1 MMHSIISSH
10 LAPLYP
16 GNPILAITGILF
28 KYRYMAE
35 RRNSLAS
42 EGLSDYADG
51 VELINKVLLIK
62 AQFSPNSSPGQPELV
77 QYDFDM
83 TVESMN
89 GTLYNEQFGN
99 NTYEDFDGSFSDMTD
114 EEMVEGHYGEQ
125 FGNNKYE
132 NTATSTLYQLP
143 HITMMGEF
151 EDSLPKVGVSNRD
164 KDECCCSICLEYYRD
179 EDNCSCSICLG
190 YYLDKYGC
198 RCSICLEYYCRTDK
212 AFSPTDA
219 CKGTAAPS
227 SSGSFISVS
236 ESTDIENHVESQDI
250 LKYVLPVKGT
260 YLTTQTS

>member
-1 MMHSIISSH
+1 MYSIISSH

-16 GNPILAITGILF
+16 GKPSLSQHRHTVQ
-28 KYRYMAE
+28 YRYMAE

-42 EGLSDYADG
+42 EALSDYADG
-51 VELINKVLLIK
+51 VELIKKVLLIK

-77 QYDFDM
+77 EYDFDM

-99 NTYEDFDGSFSDMTD
+99 NTYEDFDGSFSDMAD
-114 EEMVEGHYGEQ
+114 EEMVETHSGEQ

-132 NTATSTLYQLP
+132 KMATPTLYQLS
-143 HITMMGEF
+143 HINMLGEF
-151 EDSLPKVGVSNRD
+151 EDFLPKVDVSNRD

-179 EDNCSCSICLG
+179 EDDCSCSICLE
-190 YYLDKYGC
+190 YRLEKYGC

-219 CKGTAAPS
+219 CKGTATPN

-236 ESTDIENHVESQDI
+236 ESREIENHVESQDI
-250 LKYVLPVKGT
+250 PKYVLPVKGT